1 MQATNIVNYLAL
13 QAVQVP
19 DSGLYH
25 GRMGIILSLYCYGK
39 VHNNQRLCRYASDIL
54 QDTADDYYDGD
65 ISLEDGLSGLGLGY
79 SLLYKAGMFNDN
91 LNDILYEIDKK
102 IMSIDPRKMEDISFR
117 KGASGLLFYIRTRLS
132 IDQECVS
139 LQKDYIREL
148 EASLYEK
155 ARKPVERNSFIL
167 SIRQPEWKRDDY
179 LDKEVGIDKG
189 TSFFLLNESYDK
201 VFSC

>member
-1 MQATNIVNYLAL
+1 MTNLINYLAL
-13 QAVQVP
+13 QTIQIS

-25 GRMGIILSLYCYGK
+25 GRMGLILSLYCYGK
-39 VHNNQRLCRYASDIL
+39 VNNNQRLCDYASNIL
-54 QDTADDYYDGD
+54 QDTADEYYDGD

-102 IMSIDPRKMEDISFR
+102 IMSIDPRRMEDKSFR
-117 KGASGLLFYIRTRLS
+117 RGALGLLFYIQTRLS
-132 IDQECVS
+132 IGQECVS